1 MCLNIILCYHSDVH
15 LGKAETFQMAG
26 IPVAQQVNG
35 ETLKRLRSYCN
46 KVCPEQ
52 FFVLGD
58 LFHSRQGMVTEIEI
72 AWSIFLEE
80 VDAKVTLIVGNHDR
94 IALKSVFNMNYIIQ
108 FL

>member
-1 MCLNIILCYHSDVH
+1 
-15 LGKAETFQMAG
+15 MAG